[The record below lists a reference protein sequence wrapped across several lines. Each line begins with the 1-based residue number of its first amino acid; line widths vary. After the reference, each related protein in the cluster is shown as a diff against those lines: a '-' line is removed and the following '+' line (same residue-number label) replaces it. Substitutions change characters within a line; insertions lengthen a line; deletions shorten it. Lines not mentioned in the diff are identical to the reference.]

1 MAATGPD
8 TTAERG
14 DIRIGWL
21 FVPLVVVLLLGTGA
35 GVLKATADRQW
46 TSTLR
51 PGTVI
56 EDVPVGGLTAEA
68 AVARLRE
75 RLEQPLRR
83 PITVTAERFEVQ
95 TSPWE
100 LGLRVDVEA
109 VVQRAMESSRKGNLV
124 SRAWSRVVTSGPT
137 YVSATPTW
145 GEGELGGLLARAER
159 AVNDAPRD
167 ADLDLSSG
175 FVRIIPGKT
184 GRALDVDRSRQAL
197 LDGVSLRDDTV
208 RLATNITKPRDNPAL
223 SKVVLVRTGENRLY
237 LYDNG
242 VIVKSWPVATGLAGY
257 PTPTGVFQIVNKI
270 LNPTWYNP
278 GSAWARGMP
287 ARIGPGRSN
296 PLGTKALE
304 LDAPGILIH
313 ATSDRSSIG
322 FNASHGCIRMTE
334 EDEAELFGM
343 VSDGTRVAIVDAGPP
358 RPRGSDAPV
367 AGTAEQTAAVLF

>member
-1 MAATGPD
+1 M
-8 TTAERG
+8 AERG
-14 DIRIGWL
+14 DVRIGWVV
-21 FVPLVVVLLLGTGA
+21 VPLVLVLLLGTGA
-35 GVLKATADRQW
+35 GVLKATVDQEW
-46 TSTLR
+46 TTTLR

-75 RLEQPLRR
+75 RLETPLRR
-83 PITVTAERFEVQ
+83 PIRVTAEQFETQ
-95 TSPWE
+95 TSPWD

-109 VVQRAMESSRKGNLV
+109 VVRQAMERSRSGNLL
-124 SRAWSRVVTSGPT
+124 SRAWGRVVTSGPT
-137 YVSATPTW
+137 YMSAAPEW
-145 GEGELGGLLARAER
+145 GAGDIDGLLARAEQ
-159 AVNDAPRD
+159 AINDAPRD

-175 FVRIIPGKT
+175 FVRIVPGKA
-184 GRALDVDRSRQAL
+184 GRALDVGRSRQAL
-197 LDGVSLRDDTV
+197 VDGVTLRDETV
-208 RLATNITKPRDNPAL
+208 RLATTTVKPNEDPSL

-242 VIVKSWPVATGLAGY
+242 VMVKSWPVATGLAAY
-257 PTPTGVFQIVNKI
+257 PTPTGVFRIVNKI
-270 LNPTWYNP
+270 LNPTWTNP

-304 LDAPGILIH
+304 IDSPGILIH
-313 ATSDRSSIG
+313 ATSDRGSIG

-343 VSDGTRVAIVDAGPP
+343 VSEGTRVAIVQAAPP
-358 RPRGSDAPV
+358 KDRGSAPPAV
-367 AGTAEQTAAVLF
+367 DTPEQTAAVLF